1 VIARIKA
8 GQGRLKDLEIL
19 QSISQSIGIMPGT
32 TICGLAD
39 GAAWPLKNALS
50 KFRGELEEYIK
61 TTNPTGYSQDE
72 PALALVELT
81 H

>member
-1 VIARIKA
+1 
-8 GQGRLKDLEIL
+8 LKDLEIL

-50 KFRGELEEYIK
+50 KFRGELEDYIR
-61 TTNPTGYSQDE
+61 TTNPRGFAQEE
-72 PALALVELT
+72 PAQALVQLA